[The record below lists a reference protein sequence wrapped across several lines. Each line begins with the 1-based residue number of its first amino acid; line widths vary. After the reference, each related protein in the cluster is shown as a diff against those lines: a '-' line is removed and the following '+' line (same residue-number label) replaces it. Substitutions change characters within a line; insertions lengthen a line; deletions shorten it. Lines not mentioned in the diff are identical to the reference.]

1 MGNTTMVSKVIKH
14 VNRDSSSSSYDSKST
29 SISSQQ
35 STTSLEQEK
44 NVPLR
49 LYSVREKLRS
59 TGFSEKSIRFI
70 TNSWRPSTN
79 KKYNFVWT
87 KWNFWCNQWNINPMQ
102 PTFNQLINYLSELAE
117 NNYSYNTINAYKA
130 AITQTLSVSGNFSF
144 HQNPLMVRFM
154 KGAFFNNRPKPKY
167 TSTWDVSLVFNYL
180 KSLYPLEK
188 LDLKN
193 LTMKLA
199 SLIALTTAQ
208 RVQTLISLTLMKC
221 LIMVNTWCSLFLI
234 YKRLQDQVMIYKK

>member
-1 MGNTTMVSKVIKH
+1 
-14 VNRDSSSSSYDSKST
+14 
-29 SISSQQ
+29 
-35 STTSLEQEK
+35 
-44 NVPLR
+44 
-49 LYSVREKLRS
+49 
-59 TGFSEKSIRFI
+59 
-70 TNSWRPSTN
+70 
-79 KKYNFVWT
+79 
-87 KWNFWCNQWNINPMQ
+87 MQ

-167 TSTWDVSLVFNYL
+167 TSTWDVSMVLNYL
-180 KSLYPLEK
+180 KSLYPSLTFTLTLEK

-193 LTMKLA
+193 LTIKLA

-208 RVQTLISLTLMKC
+208 RVQTLIS
-221 LIMVNTWCSLFLI
+221 
-234 YKRLQDQVMIYKK
+234 